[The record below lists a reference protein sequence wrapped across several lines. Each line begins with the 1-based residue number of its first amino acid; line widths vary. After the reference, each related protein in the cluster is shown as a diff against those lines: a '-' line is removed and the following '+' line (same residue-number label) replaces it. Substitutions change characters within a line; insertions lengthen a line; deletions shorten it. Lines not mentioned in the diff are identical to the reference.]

1 MYKQIM
7 VPVDLGHKGDLDKA
21 LKTAADLAQHYEVP
35 VCYVGVTSP
44 QPGSV
49 ARTPEEF
56 AKKLEQ
62 FAQDEAKKHGHQAS
76 SRAYTSH
83 DPSVDIDDT
92 LIRAADETG
101 SDLVVMASHAPN
113 VLDYVW
119 PSNGGKVAEHAR
131 ASVFVVR

>member
-1 MYKQIM
+1 MYKKIM
-7 VPVDLGHKGDLDKA
+7 VPVDLAHKGDLDKA
-21 LKTAADLAQHYEVP
+21 LQTAADLAKHYQAA

-49 ARTPEEF
+49 AHTPEEF

-62 FAQDEAKKHGHQAS
+62 FAQDEAKKHGHDAS
-76 SRAYTSH
+76 SKAYTSH
-83 DPSVDIDDT
+83 DPTVDIDDT
-92 LIRAADETG
+92 LIKAVGETG

-119 PSNGGKVAEHAR
+119 PSNGGKVAEHAQ